1 MKLWNK
7 YVITKYAGSHS
18 GTEYWRQGMK
28 LTTLCYIEQDE
39 KYLMLHRVKKENDL
53 NHDKWIGV
61 GGKLEDGETPEECLL
76 REVQEETG
84 YTLTQYRLRGIITFL
99 SDEWESETMYL
110 YTATGFTGTQCTCDE
125 GDLVWVP
132 KKEIESLKLWEGDK
146 IFFRLLEEDKG
157 VFSLKLRYEGDT
169 LVEQKME
176 QDITGEYRSKVELIQ
191 EARSASRAKTRF
203 LAEMSHDIRT
213 PMNAIVGM
221 TDIALAEKEMSER
234 VRHCLEKIH
243 ETSDYMMSLF
253 SDVLDISRI
262 ESGRI
267 MLCKKPVDIADIIH
281 EILVVAAPQAQARNL
296 NFRFHMGDME
306 QECVMADGARLKQ
319 VFLNL
324 ISNAIKYTD
333 EGSVDFFLSVEADRG
348 EHVRLKACVRD
359 TGIGIAPEFIEHIF
373 EVFEREQSAMISKR
387 QGTGLGMAITKKL
400 LDMMHG
406 HIELESEQ
414 GKGTAVRLEIPLVA
428 VAQDEDMYRSAL
440 CGRRVL
446 FLTGDEK
453 QARAVGSML
462 ERIGMSMDWAATGE
476 DAVDY
481 INECS
486 WNDTEYFALLTVEQ
500 VPELEIMLFLPQVRS
515 RMGSDFP
522 MLMLAESD
530 WSQTEYMLTRSGL
543 SGFVPLPLF
552 RSKLY
557 QALYEYTGE
566 GRQQTNRAEVQ
577 ESVFDFRGRRLLL
590 VEDNELNREI
600 AVALLEST
608 NAEIVTAENG
618 QEAVELFDRSEPAYY
633 DLILMDIQMPVMNGL
648 EATRTIRG
656 LNRVDA
662 GSIPI
667 IAMTANA
674 FAEDVQNSLDA
685 GMNAHISKPMDRNRV
700 CSCIQQFVGG

>member
-1 MKLWNK
+1 
-7 YVITKYAGSHS
+7 
-18 GTEYWRQGMK
+18 MK

-39 KYLMLHRVKKENDL
+39 RYLMLHRVKKENDL

-169 LVEQKME
+169 LVEQKVE

>member
-1 MKLWNK
+1 
-7 YVITKYAGSHS
+7 
-18 GTEYWRQGMK
+18 MK

-39 KYLMLHRVKKENDL
+39 RYLMLHRVKKENDL

-125 GDLVWVP
+125 GNLVWVP

-169 LVEQKME
+169 LVEQKVE

-577 ESVFDFRGRRLLL
+577 EPVFDFRGRRLLL

-648 EATRTIRG
+648 EATSTIRG

>member
-1 MKLWNK
+1 
-7 YVITKYAGSHS
+7 
-18 GTEYWRQGMK
+18 MK

-39 KYLMLHRVKKENDL
+39 RYLMLHRVKKENDL

-169 LVEQKME
+169 LVEQKVE

-440 CGRRVL
+440 CGRHVL

-500 VPELEIMLFLPQVRS
+500 VPELEIMLVLPQVRS

-577 ESVFDFRGRRLLL
+577 EPVFDFRGRRLLL

>member
-1 MKLWNK
+1 
-7 YVITKYAGSHS
+7 
-18 GTEYWRQGMK
+18 MK

-125 GDLVWVP
+125 GNLVWVP

-169 LVEQKME
+169 LVEQKVE

-577 ESVFDFRGRRLLL
+577 EPVFDFRGRRLLL

-648 EATRTIRG
+648 EATSTIRG

>member
-1 MKLWNK
+1 
-7 YVITKYAGSHS
+7 
-18 GTEYWRQGMK
+18 MK

-39 KYLMLHRVKKENDL
+39 RYLMLHRVKKENDL

-125 GDLVWVP
+125 GNLVWVP

-169 LVEQKME
+169 LVEQKVE

-577 ESVFDFRGRRLLL
+577 EPVFDFRGRRLLL

>member
-39 KYLMLHRVKKENDL
+39 RYLMLHRVKKENDL

-169 LVEQKME
+169 LVEQKVE

-281 EILVVAAPQAQARNL
+281 EILVVAAPLAQARNL

>member
-1 MKLWNK
+1 
-7 YVITKYAGSHS
+7 
-18 GTEYWRQGMK
+18 MK

-39 KYLMLHRVKKENDL
+39 RYLMLHRVKKENDL

-125 GDLVWVP
+125 GNLVWVP

-169 LVEQKME
+169 LVEQKVE

-648 EATRTIRG
+648 EATSTIRG

>member
-1 MKLWNK
+1 M
-7 YVITKYAGSHS
+7 
-18 GTEYWRQGMK
+18 E
-28 LTTLCYIEQDE
+28 LTTLCYIENEQSE
-39 KYLMLHRVKKENDL
+39 YLMLHRVKKENDL

>member
-1 MKLWNK
+1 
-7 YVITKYAGSHS
+7 
-18 GTEYWRQGMK
+18 MK

-39 KYLMLHRVKKENDL
+39 RYLMLHRVKKENDL

-125 GDLVWVP
+125 GNLVWVP

-169 LVEQKME
+169 LVEQKVE

-296 NFRFHMGDME
+296 DFRFHMGDME

-566 GRQQTNRAEVQ
+566 GRQQTNRAEVH

>member
-1 MKLWNK
+1 
-7 YVITKYAGSHS
+7 
-18 GTEYWRQGMK
+18 MK

-648 EATRTIRG
+648 EATSTIRG

>member
-1 MKLWNK
+1 
-7 YVITKYAGSHS
+7 
-18 GTEYWRQGMK
+18 MK

-125 GDLVWVP
+125 GNLVWVP

-169 LVEQKME
+169 LVEQKVE

-577 ESVFDFRGRRLLL
+577 EPVFDFRGRRLLL

>member
-39 KYLMLHRVKKENDL
+39 RYLMLHRVKKENDL

-169 LVEQKME
+169 LVEQKVE

-566 GRQQTNRAEVQ
+566 GRQQTNRAEVH

>member
-1 MKLWNK
+1 
-7 YVITKYAGSHS
+7 
-18 GTEYWRQGMK
+18 MK

-169 LVEQKME
+169 LVEQKVE

-333 EGSVDFFLSVEADRG
+333 EGSVDFFLSVESDRG

-359 TGIGIAPEFIEHIF
+359 TGLGTAPESIENIF
-373 EVFEREQSAMISKR
+373 EAFEREQSAMISKR

-566 GRQQTNRAEVQ
+566 GRQQTNRAEVH

>member
-1 MKLWNK
+1 
-7 YVITKYAGSHS
+7 
-18 GTEYWRQGMK
+18 MK

-169 LVEQKME
+169 LVEQKVE

-296 NFRFHMGDME
+296 DFRFHMGDME

-414 GKGTAVRLEIPLVA
+414 GKGTAVRLEIALVA

>member
-1 MKLWNK
+1 
-7 YVITKYAGSHS
+7 
-18 GTEYWRQGMK
+18 MK

-157 VFSLKLRYEGDT
+157 VFFLKLRYEGDT
-169 LVEQKME
+169 LVEQKVE

-296 NFRFHMGDME
+296 DFRFHMGDME

>member
-1 MKLWNK
+1 
-7 YVITKYAGSHS
+7 
-18 GTEYWRQGMK
+18 MK

-169 LVEQKME
+169 LVEQKVE

-234 VRHCLEKIH
+234 VRHSLEKIH

-333 EGSVDFFLSVEADRG
+333 EGSVDFILSVEADRG

-500 VPELEIMLFLPQVRS
+500 VPELEIMLFLTQVRS

-566 GRQQTNRAEVQ
+566 GRQQTNRAEVH

>member
-1 MKLWNK
+1 
-7 YVITKYAGSHS
+7 
-18 GTEYWRQGMK
+18 MK

-39 KYLMLHRVKKENDL
+39 RYLMLHRVKKENDL

-169 LVEQKME
+169 LVEQKVE

-373 EVFEREQSAMISKR
+373 EVFEREQSAMITQR

-530 WSQTEYMLTRSGL
+530 LSQTEYMLTRSGL

-566 GRQQTNRAEVQ
+566 GRQQANRAEVQ

-648 EATRTIRG
+648 EATSTIRG

>member
-1 MKLWNK
+1 
-7 YVITKYAGSHS
+7 
-18 GTEYWRQGMK
+18 MK

-125 GDLVWVP
+125 GNLVWVP

-169 LVEQKME
+169 LVEQKVE

-296 NFRFHMGDME
+296 DFRFHMGDME

-648 EATRTIRG
+648 EATSTIRG

>member
-1 MKLWNK
+1 
-7 YVITKYAGSHS
+7 
-18 GTEYWRQGMK
+18 MK

-39 KYLMLHRVKKENDL
+39 RYLMLHRVKKENDL

-296 NFRFHMGDME
+296 DFRFHMGDME

-557 QALYEYTGE
+557 EALYEYAGE

-577 ESVFDFRGRRLLL
+577 EPVFDFRGRRLLL

>member
-1 MKLWNK
+1 
-7 YVITKYAGSHS
+7 
-18 GTEYWRQGMK
+18 MK

-39 KYLMLHRVKKENDL
+39 RYLMLHRVKKENDL

-125 GDLVWVP
+125 GNLVWVP

-169 LVEQKME
+169 LVEQKVE

-566 GRQQTNRAEVQ
+566 GRQQANRAEVQ

-648 EATRTIRG
+648 EATSTIRG

>member
-1 MKLWNK
+1 
-7 YVITKYAGSHS
+7 
-18 GTEYWRQGMK
+18 MK

-39 KYLMLHRVKKENDL
+39 RYLMLHRVKKENDL

-169 LVEQKME
+169 LVEQKVE

-577 ESVFDFRGRRLLL
+577 EPVFDFRGRRLLL

-608 NAEIVTAENG
+608 NAEIVTGENG
-618 QEAVELFDRSEPAYY
+618 QEAVELCDRSEPAYY

>member
-1 MKLWNK
+1 
-7 YVITKYAGSHS
+7 
-18 GTEYWRQGMK
+18 MK

-577 ESVFDFRGRRLLL
+577 EPVFDFRGRRLLL

-648 EATRTIRG
+648 EATSTIRG

>member
-169 LVEQKME
+169 LVEQKVE

-296 NFRFHMGDME
+296 DFRFHMGDME

>member
-1 MKLWNK
+1 
-7 YVITKYAGSHS
+7 
-18 GTEYWRQGMK
+18 MK

-169 LVEQKME
+169 LVEQKVE

-296 NFRFHMGDME
+296 DFRFHMGDME

-324 ISNAIKYTD
+324 ISNAIKYAD

>member
-1 MKLWNK
+1 
-7 YVITKYAGSHS
+7 
-18 GTEYWRQGMK
+18 MK

-169 LVEQKME
+169 LVEQKVE

-648 EATRTIRG
+648 EATRMIRG

>member
-1 MKLWNK
+1 
-7 YVITKYAGSHS
+7 
-18 GTEYWRQGMK
+18 MK

-39 KYLMLHRVKKENDL
+39 RYLMLHRVKKENDL

-169 LVEQKME
+169 LVEQKVE

-566 GRQQTNRAEVQ
+566 GRQQTNRAEVH

-648 EATRTIRG
+648 EATSTIRG

>member
-1 MKLWNK
+1 MTATALEKGRKKTN
-7 YVITKYAGSHS
+7 
-18 GTEYWRQGMK
+18 
-28 LTTLCYIEQDE
+28 LTTLCYIEQDG
-39 KYLMLHRVKKENDL
+39 KYLMMHRVKKAHDI

-61 GGKLEDGETPEECLL
+61 GGHFEPDETPEECLL
-76 REVQEETG
+76 REVREETG
-84 YTLTQYRLRGIITFL
+84 LVLDSFRLRGIITFM
-99 SDEWESETMYL
+99 SDKWQTEYMFL
-110 YTATGFTGTQCTCDE
+110 YTADAFHGQLVGRDDCREGTLEWVAKDAVY
-125 GDLVWVP
+125 DLP
-132 KKEIESLKLWEGDK
+132 IWEGDK

-169 LVEQKME
+169 LVEQKVE

-577 ESVFDFRGRRLLL
+577 EPVFDFRGRRLLL

>member
-1 MKLWNK
+1 
-7 YVITKYAGSHS
+7 
-18 GTEYWRQGMK
+18 MK

-146 IFFRLLEEDKG
+146 IFFRFLEEDKG

-169 LVEQKME
+169 LVEQKVE

-566 GRQQTNRAEVQ
+566 GRQQTNRAEVH

>member
-1 MKLWNK
+1 
-7 YVITKYAGSHS
+7 
-18 GTEYWRQGMK
+18 MK

-169 LVEQKME
+169 LVEQKVE

>member
-1 MKLWNK
+1 
-7 YVITKYAGSHS
+7 
-18 GTEYWRQGMK
+18 MK

-234 VRHCLEKIH
+234 VHHCLEKIH

-648 EATRTIRG
+648 EATSTIRG

>member
-1 MKLWNK
+1 
-7 YVITKYAGSHS
+7 
-18 GTEYWRQGMK
+18 MK

-296 NFRFHMGDME
+296 DFRFHMGDME

-566 GRQQTNRAEVQ
+566 GRQQTNRAEVH

>member
-1 MKLWNK
+1 
-7 YVITKYAGSHS
+7 
-18 GTEYWRQGMK
+18 MK

-296 NFRFHMGDME
+296 DFRFHMGDME

-577 ESVFDFRGRRLLL
+577 EPVFDFRGRRLLL

-648 EATRTIRG
+648 EATSTIRG

>member
-1 MKLWNK
+1 
-7 YVITKYAGSHS
+7 
-18 GTEYWRQGMK
+18 MK

-39 KYLMLHRVKKENDL
+39 RYLMLHRVKKENDL

-169 LVEQKME
+169 LVEQKVE

-243 ETSDYMMSLF
+243 ETSGYMMSLF

-296 NFRFHMGDME
+296 DFRFHMGDME

-359 TGIGIAPEFIEHIF
+359 TGIGIASEFIEHIF

-530 WSQTEYMLTRSGL
+530 WSQTEYMLMRSGL

-648 EATRTIRG
+648 EATSTIRG

>member
-1 MKLWNK
+1 
-7 YVITKYAGSHS
+7 
-18 GTEYWRQGMK
+18 MK

-169 LVEQKME
+169 LVEQKVE

-500 VPELEIMLFLPQVRS
+500 VPELEIMLFLTQVRS

-566 GRQQTNRAEVQ
+566 GRQQTNRAEVH

>member
-1 MKLWNK
+1 
-7 YVITKYAGSHS
+7 
-18 GTEYWRQGMK
+18 MK

-39 KYLMLHRVKKENDL
+39 RYLMLHRVKKENDL

-169 LVEQKME
+169 LVEQKVE

-440 CGRRVL
+440 CGRHVL

-500 VPELEIMLFLPQVRS
+500 VPELEIVLFLPLVRS

-577 ESVFDFRGRRLLL
+577 EPVFDFRGRRLLL

>member
-1 MKLWNK
+1 
-7 YVITKYAGSHS
+7 
-18 GTEYWRQGMK
+18 MK

-39 KYLMLHRVKKENDL
+39 RYLMLHRVKKENDL

-76 REVQEETG
+76 REVYEETGLTLTG

-169 LVEQKME
+169 LVEQKVE

-577 ESVFDFRGRRLLL
+577 EPVFDFRGRRLLL

>member
-1 MKLWNK
+1 
-7 YVITKYAGSHS
+7 
-18 GTEYWRQGMK
+18 MK

-39 KYLMLHRVKKENDL
+39 RYLMLHRVKKENDL

-169 LVEQKME
+169 LVEQKVE

-446 FLTGDEK
+446 FLTEDEK

-648 EATRTIRG
+648 EATSTIRG

>member
-1 MKLWNK
+1 
-7 YVITKYAGSHS
+7 
-18 GTEYWRQGMK
+18 MK

-39 KYLMLHRVKKENDL
+39 RYLMLHRVKKENDL

-125 GDLVWVP
+125 GNLVWVP

-169 LVEQKME
+169 LVEQKVE